1 MAELR
6 LSSLSFQIEADGSAA
21 IAEIDETA
29 KAVENVE
36 DAVKKTDE
44 TEQKYHQDSKGRWR
58 DIHGRFVDLN
68 TVLGKVGDGAG
79 KAGEGIDGLGD
90 NAEETG
96 KAFGALGNSVK
107 KLNIDLASVLENA
120 EKIGTSM
127 SKFVTAPLTGLY
139 TVSVK
144 GAADLVETI
153 GKTEVVFG
161 RFYERVEDWSESS
174 ITAMG
179 IAQSTALD
187 MASLYGDMAT
197 GMGFAQD
204 SAANMA
210 MELTRL
216 AADMA
221 SFKNISIDVAQTALK
236 SVFTG
241 ETESLKNLGVVMTQ
255 TNLQAYALSQGIE
268 KNVQDMTQAEQ
279 VTLRYNYVLAQ
290 TANAQGDFERTGDS
304 LSNQSRKLT
313 QTLKQMGESY
323 GTLLIPNV
331 TNVVEKL
338 QGAAQWM
345 AELDDSTK
353 NMILTIG
360 LVAAAT
366 GPILAIGSKLIQT
379 IQGIKT
385 ALTAASFGPTALA
398 IAAAVAAAAGLVAAF
413 RSTKKEVDETAES
426 YQRVKRLLD
435 KNLQT
440 KVEVDSD
447 ELDGL
452 EDKEI
457 NVTVKTTEEGPSEN
471 VKTFLKEVDE
481 LGWEAKDFTVTG
493 SFEVSETTT
502 EEIEAYAKALAEAA
516 TATGDYTAVVDALN
530 AVLDDQYNARMQE
543 INDQVLEEVENQV
556 KLLNAGIIDEA
567 EYEAQTR
574 LILERAEAK
583 KKELEAEK
591 EAQQQANKVLE
602 DGSRENDYAY
612 TSEAMKEVYANSTLD
627 TEDYKGAA
635 AALQEAYNA
644 GADMTEQTVNAQVA
658 LEGLKTASVENYNE
672 MIAAKEAYDKA
683 MQTADGTEA
692 EAEAQEK
699 RAENAKELAGWAMY
713 LADYTLPFAENVD
726 SAIDTAL
733 ENMEVT
739 GQEAE
744 TLKNQLMALFEGED
758 GQQIEFESYNELM
771 QYVYDTSTAL
781 EQQAAAATEKAET
794 LRTEAETQRNEA
806 TEAFGTSMSEIQNAV
821 GLSEEGIEGLLE
833 IIKSA
838 GVSIDEA
845 DVQLIASVQAMVSG
859 MATELEDGTPEV
871 ADKVSELIGAVGDK
885 ASEAAGEGK
894 SVGAQITAGV
904 EQGLKSG
911 TGSLYRT
918 ARQIVE
924 NTIREFKVAA
934 QIQSPSKRARDEIG
948 KMFIRGVTVGVE
960 DEMPSLLRKVTRGM
974 DRVVSGAQSVVRVGT
989 SSPSTAGSRESG
1001 LNFDRLRD
1009 VVKEAA
1015 SEVKMSFSVGKRELA
1030 TATVTETARAGNA
1043 RQHDLNIGKVR
1054 T

>member
-6 LSSLSFQIEADGSAA
+6 LPSLSFQIEADGSAA
-21 IAEIDETA
+21 IAEIDKTA
-29 KAVENVE
+29 KAVEDVGQSAKEAENHVE
-36 DAVKKTDE
+36 QFQGTSRE
-44 TEQKYHQDSKGRWR
+44 TAESLKG
-58 DIHGRFVDLN
+58 V
-68 TVLGKVGDGAG
+68 TDGAG
-79 KAGEGIDGLGD
+79 EAAQSMEELGTSAQGAG
-90 NAEETG
+90 N
-96 KAFGALGNSVK
+96 K
-107 KLNIDLASVLENA
+107 LASVLENA

-139 TVSVK
+139 TASVK

-255 TNLQAYALSQGIE
+255 TNLQAYALSQGIK

-516 TATGDYTAVVDALN
+516 TATGDYTKAVDALN

-574 LILERAEAK
+574 LIMERAEAK

-612 TSEAMKEVYANSTLD
+612 TAEAMKEVYANSTLD

-658 LEGLKTASVENYNE
+658 LDGLKAATVENYNE

-699 RAENAKELAGWAMY
+699 RAENAKELAGWLTDIANSS
-713 LADYTLPFAENVD
+713 LPFAENVE
-726 SAIDTAL
+726 SAIDVAL

-758 GQQIEFESYNELM
+758 GQQIEFESYKELM
-771 QYVYDTSTAL
+771 QYVSDTNAAL
-781 EQQAAAATEKAET
+781 EQQAATATEKAET

-806 TEAFGTSMSEIQNAV
+806 TEAFGTSMGEIQNAV

-871 ADKVSELIGAVGDK
+871 ANKVSELIGTVGDK

-974 DRVVSGAQSVVRVGT
+974 DRVVSGAQSVVKVGT